1 MHMSSDQHH
10 GCVFGTPW
18 EGAHGT
24 RIDSNRHYPRHW
36 HTTYGFG
43 LLERGAHRSASG
55 RGEVD
60 AHAGDV
66 ITSNPGEV
74 HDGRPIAGTRRLW
87 QMLYVER
94 SAFARLAGDADGES
108 SGASFDI
115 ELTRPVIDDRL
126 LRRALRAL
134 FASLEHWSAANR
146 SAGGEALAC
155 DEALTHVGTLLLRRH
170 STRTRVA
177 GDSAQARCSASPA
190 LQRVRERLADDLLD
204 PPPLAALAELAGTSR
219 YQLLRRFQKA
229 YGMPPHAW
237 LIQQRAQRACALV
250 RAGVTLGEAAIEA
263 GFADQSHMTRVF
275 ARQFGF
281 TPGAWQRAVR
291 PAPAQ

>member
-1 MHMSSDQHH
+1 MRKDTGDHD

-18 EGAHGT
+18 SGVHAT

-43 LLERGAHRSASG
+43 VLERGAHRSASG
-55 RGEVD
+55 RGQVD

-74 HDGRPIAGTRRLW
+74 HDGRPIGGTKRLW
-87 QMLYVER
+87 RMLYLEP
-94 SAFARLAGDADGES
+94 AMFATLADDDGPC
-108 SGASFDI
+108 ATSFGI
-115 ELTRPVIDDRL
+115 ELTQPVIDDRPLRQALQCL
-126 LRRALRAL
+126 LARI
-134 FASLEHWSAANR
+134 EGWYAAVGAR
-146 SAGGEALAC
+146 GAERLAC
-155 DEALTHVGTLLLRRH
+155 DEALACVGTLLLRHH
-170 STRTRVA
+170 STRTRIASETAVVR
-177 GDSAQARCSASPA
+177 DVASPA
-190 LQRVRERLADDLLD
+190 LQRVRDRLAEELLE
-204 PPPLAALAELAGTSR
+204 PPSLAALAEQVGIGR
-219 YQLLRRFQKA
+219 YQLLRRFRNA

-237 LIQQRAQRACALV
+237 LIQQRAERARALV
-250 RAGVTLGEAAIEA
+250 RAGMALGEAAIDA

-291 PAPAQ
+291 RGPEQ